1 MDEDFQ
7 KEEAMKDIL
16 IKNERIKI
24 LERENNI
31 LMIENKLLKEG
42 LKCSVEAK
50 SYKIAEQC
58 LKELRHE
65 IGCPFP
71 KVGFRLPTYYA
82 YHCPREP

>member
-16 IKNERIKI
+16 IKNERIKV

-42 LKCSVEAK
+42 LRCSVEAK

-58 LKELRHE
+58 LKELRH
-65 IGCPFP
+65 
-71 KVGFRLPTYYA
+71 R
-82 YHCPREP
+82 

>member
-50 SYKIAEQC
+50 SYKIAEHC
-58 LKELRHE
+58 LKELRLALKGESPDNGQQEKHR
-65 IGCPFP
+65 C
-71 KVGFRLPTYYA
+71 
-82 YHCPREP
+82 